1 MQQPGQ
7 QRRVK
12 ISTSWMGGRT
22 QSGFEG
28 MGLVKS
34 LRGRRMGDER
44 AQPDEEESIKKA
56 RCVMDETD
64 IADSIHHADHN
75 NAMGKGTDAGCGC

>member
-1 MQQPGQ
+1 
-7 QRRVK
+7 
-12 ISTSWMGGRT
+12 
-22 QSGFEG
+22 
-28 MGLVKS
+28 
-34 LRGRRMGDER
+34 MGDER

-75 NAMGKGTDAGCGC
+75 NAMGKGTDAVAADLG